1 MSLFE
6 AGMLLCFGAA
16 WPTSIVK
23 SLKSRSTQ
31 GKSVTFLFIVLVG
44 YVFGIIHKI
53 LYSMDIVLIFYIIN
67 LIMVS
72 TDTLIYF
79 RNKKLEADGRGSLN
93 PAKDREQ

>member
-1 MSLFE
+1 MSIFE

-79 RNKKLEADGRGSLN
+79 RNKKLEADERGSCV

>member
-1 MSLFE
+1 MSIFE

-79 RNKKLEADGRGSLN
+79 RNKKLEADERGS
-93 PAKDREQ
+93 